1 MTDDLGRASSRAG
14 RRPEK
19 NPAFFVTLGSRS
31 SKLELAMQI
40 ALNTVASIDYTLTD
54 DDGQVLD
61 SSDGRE
67 PLSYLHGAGN
77 IIPGL
82 EAALEGKTS
91 GDSLQVHIEA
101 TDAYGE
107 HHEGLIQVIDRS
119 MFQGV
124 DELAV
129 GMEFHAQA
137 NDGGMQVVRIAAI
150 EGDDVTIDG
159 NHPLAGVPL
168 NFDVTVVEVREASAE
183 ELEHGH
189 VHGPHGHEH

>member
-1 MTDDLGRASSRAG
+1 
-14 RRPEK
+14 
-19 NPAFFVTLGSRS
+19 
-31 SKLELAMQI
+31 MQI
-40 ALNTVASIDYTLTD
+40 RNDAVVTIDYTLTND
-54 DDGQVLD
+54 AGEVID
-61 SSDGRE
+61 SSSGGE
-67 PLSYLHGAGN
+67 PLAYLHGAGN

-82 EAALEGKTS
+82 EAALEGKAS

-101 TDAYGE
+101 VDAYGE

>member
-1 MTDDLGRASSRAG
+1 
-14 RRPEK
+14 
-19 NPAFFVTLGSRS
+19 
-31 SKLELAMQI
+31 
-40 ALNTVASIDYTLTD
+40 
-54 DDGQVLD
+54 
-61 SSDGRE
+61 
-67 PLSYLHGAGN
+67 
-77 IIPGL
+77 
-82 EAALEGKTS
+82 
-91 GDSLQVHIEA
+91 
-101 TDAYGE
+101 
-107 HHEGLIQVIDRS
+107 

-168 NFDVTVVEVREASAE
+168 NFDVTIVEVREASAE